1 MANSNTILPA
11 ELQNLALKEP
21 VKKTDKSLGQDDF
34 LNLMLTQLQNQD
46 PTNPMDSSNFMSQ
59 IAQFSTVNGI
69 TDLNSSFAS
78 LSSSLQSNQALQA
91 STMVG
96 STVLVPGNK
105 SELVAGGQV
114 NGKVFLDGSTTNLVL
129 NVSNAAGQTVKQ
141 IDLGTHESGLVPF
154 TWDGLDNTGQPL
166 PAGTYTIAANALV
179 DNKAVAQTVL
189 LNAKV
194 NSVSLVSGGEPL
206 LNLNGLGTYSM
217 NDVLEIM

>member
-91 STMVG
+91 STM
-96 STVLVPGNK
+96 
-105 SELVAGGQV
+105 
-114 NGKVFLDGSTTNLVL
+114 
-129 NVSNAAGQTVKQ
+129 
-141 IDLGTHESGLVPF
+141 
-154 TWDGLDNTGQPL
+154 
-166 PAGTYTIAANALV
+166 AL
-179 DNKAVAQTVL
+179 L
-189 LNAKV
+189 
-194 NSVSLVSGGEPL
+194 
-206 LNLNGLGTYSM
+206 
-217 NDVLEIM
+217 I